1 MNYHNST
8 NFGCIYEEGSYLER
22 CMDDIKNIY
31 KYRELD
37 TRYIIKYNYADPA
50 GDNQFKVFD
59 EFTGDNN
66 LIVASLLNPSSLKEL
81 NNYINTNNLNI
92 FEILFSTIS
101 KKDITTTNFPIPRNK
116 EKYEIS
122 SEVINVDLSKD
133 TEFIAKLQT
142 LNPSGSYTKADF
154 SENEILLYLITNS
167 ILTVRQEYG
176 IDDPSA
182 ITQILYSKVQVFV
195 DTKIALSKENNFKFV
210 IGGYEI
216 GVDDSNTNNVIADEP
231 SITVPFSNDVRYKT
245 AYHEPFLNICNLE
258 FHSTYYTSNQQYIIV
273 VSTISGNLGKMVRG
287 FVESIDAALDDINE
301 NEPIFEKNTYS
312 IPLDCTNG
320 MDDVMISI
328 DKYIE
333 KLDVIAVVLMSTIT
347 LVEDFFKSI
356 YNIFRMES

>member
-8 NFGCIYEEGSYLER
+8 NFGCVYEEGSYLEK

-31 KYRELD
+31 NYRKLD
-37 TRYIIKYNYADPA
+37 TRYIIKYNSADPL
-50 GDNQFKVFD
+50 GNNQFKVFD

-66 LIVASLLNPSSLKEL
+66 LIVANLLNPSSLTTL
-81 NNYINTNNLNI
+81 NNYINTNSLNI
-92 FEILFSTIS
+92 FEISFSTIS

-133 TEFIAKLQT
+133 TEFITKLQT

-195 DTKIALSKENNFKFV
+195 DTKITLSKENNFKFV

-231 SITVPFSNDVRYKT
+231 TITVPFSNDVRYKT
-245 AYHEPFLNICNLE
+245 AYQEPIVNVCNLE
-258 FHSTYYTSNQQYIIV
+258 FHSTYYISDQQYIIV
-273 VSTISGNLGKMVRG
+273 VSTISGTLGEMVRG

-301 NEPIFEKNTYS
+301 NEPILDKSTYS

-328 DKYIE
+328 EKYIE

-356 YNIFRMES
+356 NNIFRMES